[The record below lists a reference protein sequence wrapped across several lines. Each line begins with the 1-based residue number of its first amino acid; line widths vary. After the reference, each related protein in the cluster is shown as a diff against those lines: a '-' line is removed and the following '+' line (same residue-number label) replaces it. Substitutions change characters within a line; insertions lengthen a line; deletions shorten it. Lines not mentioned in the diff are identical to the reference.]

1 MAETGRRKFDDA
13 AVAILE
19 HEPSGGRF
27 VLEEIAHLLA
37 VEVGAAEVVVC
48 LNGYEDGTTRV
59 AAIWGSDWYERR
71 RLEWAAMN
79 GTLAACMARHRI
91 PSAHVES
98 TPIWEFDARRLGTRT
113 GWALPLEEAGRPGIV
128 CLLFDARKPD
138 LAQLV
143 EAVREFDLVLA
154 RVPGIEPLH

>member
-1 MAETGRRKFDDA
+1 VPEVERRRFDGA
-13 AVAILE
+13 AVAVLE

-48 LNGYEDGTTRV
+48 LNGNEDGTTRV
-59 AAIWGSDWYERR
+59 AAIWGSDWYECR

-79 GTLAACMARHRI
+79 GTLAACMARHRV
-91 PSAHVES
+91 PAAHIAS
-98 TPIWEFDARRLGTRT
+98 TPVWEFDARKLGTRT
-113 GWALPLEEAGRPGIV
+113 GWALPLDAAGRPGIV

-138 LAQLV
+138 PARLV
-143 EAVREFDLVLA
+143 EAVHAFDHVLA
-154 RVPGIEPLH
+154 RVPGIESLH